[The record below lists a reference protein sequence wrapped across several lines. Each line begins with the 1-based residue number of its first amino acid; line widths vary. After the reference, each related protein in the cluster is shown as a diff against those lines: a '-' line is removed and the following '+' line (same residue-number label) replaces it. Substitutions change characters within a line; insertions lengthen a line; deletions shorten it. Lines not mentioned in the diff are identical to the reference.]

1 MSFMKTDVGEKIR
14 YYRKKLDLSQ
24 EELALKA
31 GIHPAYLGK
40 LERNEKNPTVETM
53 DKIVSSIGI
62 SYGEFF
68 SDVMDNSD
76 KSERKFYIDMVVSS
90 LSLLSDE
97 KLKSMAEAIVR
108 ILDVAKCGG

>member
-1 MSFMKTDVGEKIR
+1 MKTDVGEKIK

-53 DKIVSSIGI
+53 DKIVSAIGI

-76 KSERKFYIDMVVSS
+76 KSERDFYIDMVVNS
-90 LSLLSDE
+90 LSLLSDD
-97 KLKSMAEAIVR
+97 KLKPIAEAIVK
-108 ILDVAKCGG
+108 IIEASG

>member
-1 MSFMKTDVGEKIR
+1 MKTNVGEKIK

-24 EELALKA
+24 EAFAFRA

-40 LERNEKNPTVETM
+40 LERNEKNPTIETM
-53 DKIVSSIGI
+53 DKIVTAIGI

-68 SDVMDNSD
+68 SDIVENSDNS
-76 KSERKFYIDMVVSS
+76 ERDFYIDVVISS

-97 KLKSMAEAIVR
+97 KLKPMAEAIVK
-108 ILDVAKCGG
+108 IVDATK